1 MRLLTPFKPLSL
13 RAKLEYRHRVA
24 IPMSEKLQEFL
35 ATGKDWAKV
44 KTTIPGVFIQKLPS
58 YRGAPA
64 RLAIEVNPVDASGA
78 PTKRKGLLIRDV
90 SEFEEFKEI
99 LSNNKMETV
108 FEMLEKVNP
117 PTAKKQRGGLEDDVI
132 DI

>member
-1 MRLLTPFKPLSL
+1 
-13 RAKLEYRHRVA
+13 
-24 IPMSEKLQEFL
+24 MSEKLQEFL

-44 KTTIPGVFIQKLPS
+44 KTTVPSVFIQKLPS
-58 YRGAPA
+58 YHGQPA
-64 RLAIEVNPVDASGA
+64 RLAIEINPVDAFGA

-90 SEFEEFKEI
+90 SEYEEFKEI
-99 LSNNKMETV
+99 LNNEKMETV

-117 PTAKKQRGGLEDDVI
+117 PTQKKKGGLEDDVI

>member
-1 MRLLTPFKPLSL
+1 VVSIRSQG
-13 RAKLEYRHRVA
+13 AKLEYSHSVA
-24 IPMSEKLQEFL
+24 LPMSEKLQEFL

-44 KTTIPGVFIQKLPS
+44 KTTVPGVFIQKLPA
-58 YRGAPA
+58 YRGQPA

-90 SEFEEFKEI
+90 SEYEEFKEI
-99 LSNNKMETV
+99 LTNDKMETV
-108 FEMLEKVNP
+108 FDMLEKVNP
-117 PTAKKQRGGLEDDVI
+117 PTKKKQRGGLEDDVI

>member
-1 MRLLTPFKPLSL
+1 MNRG
-13 RAKLEYRHRVA
+13 VA
-24 IPMSEKLQEFL
+24 HGLPMSEKLQEFL

-44 KTTIPGVFIQKLPS
+44 KTTVPGVFIQKLPS
-58 YRGAPA
+58 YRGQPA

-90 SEFEEFKEI
+90 SEYEEFKEI
-99 LSNNKMETV
+99 LSNEKMETV
-108 FEMLEKVNP
+108 FEMLAKVNP
-117 PTAKKQRGGLEDDVI
+117 PALKKQKGGLEEEII